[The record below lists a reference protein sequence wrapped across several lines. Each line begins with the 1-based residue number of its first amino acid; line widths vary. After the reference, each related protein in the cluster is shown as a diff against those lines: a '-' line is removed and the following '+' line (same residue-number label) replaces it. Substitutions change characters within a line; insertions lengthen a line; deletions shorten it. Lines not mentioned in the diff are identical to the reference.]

1 MVGASAGSK
10 NFALW
15 LGPGS
20 RCACP
25 GRRGERAT
33 LSVVVARLD
42 RAIQYSRDAC
52 DQAERPACTGCPA
65 FAGHDGE
72 GRRDSTFSRHEMSEV
87 LEMNR
92 PRNQKRAQRMPDAR
106 STHGRLCSKKAQ
118 ASATT
123 GTPQSTGIPCAMVL
137 TVSSALSSVTG
148 LFCHRRQW
156 IVSTNLAPASG
167 RQDHTASPSA
177 QPPLVAQRLRP
188 AMCVHRIPLPT
199 SVTIASRPSY
209 ECETGESIV
218 LICPTRQ
225 CQGRAA
231 DWHDGQI
238 DHTSVVIPEGA
249 N

>member
-1 MVGASAGSK
+1 MVGALAGSK

-123 GTPQSTGIPCAMVL
+123 GTPQSTGGL
-137 TVSSALSSVTG
+137 KRSSQ
-148 LFCHRRQW
+148 HRFF
-156 IVSTNLAPASG
+156 SLG
-167 RQDHTASPSA
+167 TA
-177 QPPLVAQRLRP
+177 
-188 AMCVHRIPLPT
+188 
-199 SVTIASRPSY
+199 
-209 ECETGESIV
+209 
-218 LICPTRQ
+218 TRQ
-225 CQGRAA
+225 APPRGFSIPVSFSV
-231 DWHDGQI
+231 WH
-238 DHTSVVIPEGA
+238 
-249 N
+249 